1 MSQPSLWD
9 LAGSVRDGDPEF
21 PRAKKLT
28 EADMC
33 NILGAVRY
41 RDALGSC
48 SGESQGSNQGTIAEV
63 V

>member
-28 EADMC
+28 EADLC

-41 RDALGSC
+41 RDAGQLT
-48 SGESQGSNQGTIAEV
+48 ESQGCNQGTIAEV

>member
-21 PRAKKLT
+21 PRAKRLT

-33 NILGAVRY
+33 NSLGAVRS
-41 RDALGSC
+41 RDAGQLTLGGRSRREA
-48 SGESQGSNQGTIAEV
+48 SDNR
-63 V
+63 